1 MTNASIQRTRDKN
14 EEALEK
20 LDTTTMSGGVLPRDL
35 FQEFY
40 QKVVDSAAMLEGAR
54 TEDLPR
60 PQMDLP
66 RISVGSRMRRGA
78 NEGDGD
84 AGSATVN
91 TDAVSMDTNKGTLA
105 YDLTREAVDDTVDN
119 VDEIVLDMLARQF
132 AVDTQDL
139 GINGDE
145 SSGDA
150 FLQQHDGWL
159 KILSNAADTNTYDHT
174 DTNGNAQP
182 INTDLFNQMIQAM
195 PNKYLR
201 SDRFEPVFYANEN
214 QVQAYRMQLT
224 EREDPLGSAVIFGDD
239 DITPFSYRVEGI
251 AAWPEDTVVF
261 THPENFIYGLYD
273 EVEIRVLTETDKVAE
288 NDLFARYFMRVRDD
302 FAIEDEEGAVLGTGI
317 QT

>member
-1 MTNASIQRTRDKN
+1 MSDASIQRTRDKN
-14 EEALEK
+14 QDALSK

-66 RISVGSRMRRGA
+66 RISVGERMRRGA
-78 NEGDGD
+78 DEGDGD

-105 YDLTREAVDDTVDN
+105 YDLTRESVDDTVDN

-159 KILSNAADTNTYDHT
+159 KILSDRADTNTYDHT
-174 DTNGNAQP
+174 DANGNAQAVD
-182 INTDLFNQMIQAM
+182 TALFNESIQAM

-201 SDRFEPVFYANEN
+201 SDRFEPRVYMNEN
-214 QVQAYRMQLT
+214 QVQQYRMALT
-224 EREDPLGSAVIFGDD
+224 EREDPLGSAVIFGEE
-239 DITPFSYRVEGI
+239 DITPFSYDVVGV
-251 AAWPEDTVVF
+251 AAFPEDQAVF
-261 THPENFIYGLYD
+261 THPQNFIYGLYD
-273 EVEIRVLTETDKVAE
+273 EVEIHVLTETDKVAE

-302 FAIEDEEGAVLGTGI
+302 FAIEDEEAAVHVTGI
-317 QT
+317 QA